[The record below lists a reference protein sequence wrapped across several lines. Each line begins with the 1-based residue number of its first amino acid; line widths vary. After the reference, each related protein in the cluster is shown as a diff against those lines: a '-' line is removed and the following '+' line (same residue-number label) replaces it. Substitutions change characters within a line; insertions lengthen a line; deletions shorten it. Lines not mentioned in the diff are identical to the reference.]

1 MSLIVVPPPR
11 SSSLRRPRA
20 GWMTKMML
28 PCRGIGST
36 KTRWHRRFFVLLD
49 TELRCY
55 RNEHIETP
63 TYVINLEEMCQVV
76 TLTSS
81 SSRPY
86 CFRLEPII
94 KQGNRP
100 LTLAC
105 ESSEEMASWVEAIR
119 SRLLPSPSNSPIYTK
134 SISTFDSN
142 KRQASLTRRRGVLL
156 SPIMVH
162 PLDDMPGLWDVV
174 RPGDY
179 AAAPSSPSILSSPTT
194 ITLAQPS
201 PPVLLTPCNKHESPT
216 IFTYRQHKKQP
227 SSGFLVPPPP
237 PRSPSAVS
245 CSSPYS
251 PTFIEYKERFNL

>member
-1 MSLIVVPPPR
+1 
-11 SSSLRRPRA
+11 
-20 GWMTKMML
+20 
-28 PCRGIGST
+28 
-36 KTRWHRRFFVLLD
+36 
-49 TELRCY
+49 
-55 RNEHIETP
+55 
-63 TYVINLEEMCQVV
+63 MCQVV

-105 ESSEEMASWVEAIR
+105 ESAEEMASWVEAIR
-119 SRLLPSPSNSPIYTK
+119 SRLLPSPSSSPVYNKT
-134 SISTFDSN
+134 ISTLDNNTN
-142 KRQASLTRRRGVLL
+142 KRQASLTRRRGVFL

-174 RPGDY
+174 QPGDY
-179 AAAPSSPSILSSPTT
+179 AAAAPSSPSILSSPTT
-194 ITLAQPS
+194 ITLAQLS
-201 PPVLLTPCNKHESPT
+201 PPVLFTPCNKYESPT
-216 IFTYRQHKKQP
+216 IFTYRQHKQHP
-227 SSGFLVPPPP
+227 SSGLLAPPSR